1 MQAPLTQTTHRHHS
15 HTHTHTQPCVEV
27 GPLRRTNA
35 ATEQP
40 AIRKNITLK
49 KSATSIRSVHHKRGN
64 RPPFLPHSVPTTTFS
79 RSVRYYC
86 PRVPQSRLYK
96 HSQCSGC
103 SLHQASKK
111 AGLKKKKRSLTLV
124 YRQNVPREARGSSP
138 LRVLCGQVQS
148 AAASP
153 WVYENSSATAGS
165 EMSAC
170 SQVRSAFCR
179 RHFAAATTVCGIC
192 TAHGRSY
199 AMPLFACVSACRSG
213 MMGRKN
219 TWCPTQKGGGGGTHN
234 LGSKKCLVKPP
245 IFST

>member
-1 MQAPLTQTTHRHHS
+1 MRSSLSYSSQADVVAHFVGLRGAVGGVVEDDESVKPLPPRPCRHHS
-15 HTHTHTQPCVEV
+15 HKPRTATTRTHTHTQPCVEV

-40 AIRKNITLK
+40 AIRKNRTLK

-111 AGLKKKKRSLTLV
+111 AGLKKKKEASHLCTGRT
-124 YRQNVPREARGSSP
+124 YREKRENRPR
-138 LRVLCGQVQS
+138 
-148 AAASP
+148 
-153 WVYENSSATAGS
+153 
-165 EMSAC
+165 
-170 SQVRSAFCR
+170 
-179 RHFAAATTVCGIC
+179 
-192 TAHGRSY
+192 
-199 AMPLFACVSACRSG
+199 
-213 MMGRKN
+213 
-219 TWCPTQKGGGGGTHN
+219 
-234 LGSKKCLVKPP
+234 
-245 IFST
+245 

>member
-111 AGLKKKKRSLTLV
+111 AGLKKKKKKPHTCVPAERTERSE
-124 YRQNVPREARGSSP
+124 RIVPVKSSV
-138 LRVLCGQVQS
+138 RASAISCGQPVGLRKQQCNCWIRDVGLL
-148 AAASP
+148 AS
-153 WVYENSSATAGS
+153 S
-165 EMSAC
+165 
-170 SQVRSAFCR
+170 
-179 RHFAAATTVCGIC
+179 
-192 TAHGRSY
+192 
-199 AMPLFACVSACRSG
+199 
-213 MMGRKN
+213 
-219 TWCPTQKGGGGGTHN
+219 
-234 LGSKKCLVKPP
+234 
-245 IFST
+245 